1 MKLLHSSVVVFQCS
15 KANTSARERYPM
27 VPIRDHRKSVGLQ
40 EVLMHTLGVCLV
52 SESIYV
58 HV

>member
-15 KANTSARERYPM
+15 KANTSASERYLV
-27 VPIRDHRKSVGLQ
+27 VPICGHRKSVGLQ
-40 EVLMHTLGVCLV
+40 EVLVHTLGVCLV

-58 HV
+58 HA

>member
-1 MKLLHSSVVVFQCS
+1 MKLVDSSVVLQCY
-15 KANTSARERYPM
+15 KANTSAFECYLAVRM
-27 VPIRDHRKSVGLQ
+27 LCQRKSVGLQ
-40 EVLMHTLGVCLV
+40 EEVVVYTLHVCLV

>member
-15 KANTSARERYPM
+15 KANTSVSKCYPV
-27 VPIRDHRKSVGLQ
+27 VPICDHRKSFGLQ
-40 EVLMHTLGVCLV
+40 EVLVYTLGVCLV